1 LLICLLA
8 KDFKRFKS
16 IVAPHVGQ
24 GRSAGDD
31 SSFAFIDKMVHSL
44 LDNDTS
50 AHTINGCDMVSLT
63 HFISE
68 KQWVELDD

>member
-1 LLICLLA
+1 MWGKDAAPEMIHLLLLLTH
-8 KDFKRFKS
+8 
-16 IVAPHVGQ
+16 I
-24 GRSAGDD
+24 
-31 SSFAFIDKMVHSL
+31 VHSL

-50 AHTINGCDMVSLT
+50 AHTINGCDMFSLT